1 MCTNEDFTDMVEL
14 CVLKSCSIREALSE
28 LITHTTL
35 FEVGPNKS
43 ATKNV
48 SATNCGAPIRDRTKA
63 VSIAGLAGGALAL
76 LAFFLRI
83 IARLPCCGGT
93 IGWDDWTM
101 ALTMVC
107 YLDLWWRAR

>member
-1 MCTNEDFTDMVEL
+1 MVEL

-28 LITHTTL
+28 FDYAHDS
-35 FEVGPNKS
+35 VSKS
-43 ATKNV
+43 ASNEPATKNV

-76 LAFFLRI
+76 LAFCLRI

-93 IGWDDWTM
+93 IGMDDWTM
-101 ALTMVC
+101 ALTMVWT
-107 YLDLWWRAR
+107 LDSK